1 MISVQYS
8 AQPPTHPPP
17 PTHPDFSFKCGH
29 VPRLSMK
36 HKNRL
41 VRVEKV
47 SSEDFLVKPLWGTGG
62 VTGFGP
68 GGYLHLLIDGSIYT
82 IYVVLV

>member
-1 MISVQYS
+1 
-8 AQPPTHPPP
+8 
-17 PTHPDFSFKCGH
+17 
-29 VPRLSMK
+29 MK